1 MQKITANTQKGRSV
15 KEGKMVSIQ
24 FDKKKIRCI
33 ITVGK
38 EIYLQLLKVIMVV
51 FLENTG
57 RSTKETMTVRIQH
70 DSGNKTN
77 VRITF
82 IYQQQ
87 QTEDIMGTR

>member
-1 MQKITANTQKGRSV
+1 MHNN
-15 KEGKMVSIQ
+15 
-24 FDKKKIRCI
+24 
-33 ITVGK
+33 VGK

-57 RSTKETMTVRIQH
+57 RSTKETMTVIIQH

>member
-1 MQKITANTQKGRSV
+1 
-15 KEGKMVSIQ
+15 MVSIQ

-57 RSTKETMTVRIQH
+57 RSTKETMTVIIQH

>member
-1 MQKITANTQKGRSV
+1 
-15 KEGKMVSIQ
+15 MVSIQ

-57 RSTKETMTVRIQH
+57 RSTKETMTVIIQH

-82 IYQQQ
+82 IYQ
-87 QTEDIMGTR
+87 